1 MWCLVGRMRID
12 NYCQKYTTKTFPG
25 SRVGLMLDMDVG
37 TVEYVI
43 NDVRKGIAYKSDD
56 LKSGEYYFDVS
67 LFYKGD

>member
-1 MWCLVGRMRID
+1 
-12 NYCQKYTTKTFPG
+12 
-25 SRVGLMLDMDVG
+25 MLDMDVG
-37 TVEYVI
+37 TLEYVI